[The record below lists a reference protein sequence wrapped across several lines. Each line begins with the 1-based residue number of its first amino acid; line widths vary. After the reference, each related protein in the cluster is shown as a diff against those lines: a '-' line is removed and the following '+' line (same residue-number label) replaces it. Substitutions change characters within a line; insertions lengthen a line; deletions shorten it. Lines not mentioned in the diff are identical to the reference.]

1 MHNAKDCVSQ
11 VEINL
16 AKAMT
21 DLLIPEEM
29 IDHPL
34 KNRKMAEDSDR
45 NAKYF
50 RLVRFERMRGPR

>member
-11 VEINL
+11 VDINL

-29 IDHPL
+29 IDRPL
-34 KNRKMAEDSDR
+34 KKRKMAEDSDK
-45 NAKYF
+45 NSKYF
-50 RLVRFERMRGPR
+50 RLVRFERLKVPV